1 MGNYLSFENIF
12 LDTLNHHVPVKK
24 RLLRANLAP
33 YVTKSLQRAIIRRS
47 NLQTKYFKNRT
58 LESLKKIQKKN
69 LVDYTKKNVK
79 HYSTT

>member
-1 MGNYLSFENIF
+1 MYQRR
-12 LDTLNHHVPVKK
+12 KK
-24 RLLRANLAP
+24 LLRANLAP